1 MRDVSDRGRGRGRG
15 RRRSSGSGSSGFSTT
30 SVSVVSSM
38 PAIDAALVSA
48 ERVTFTGSSTPWA
61 TRSPYSPVAALK
73 PLPTPASRTL
83 ATTT

>member
-1 MRDVSDRGRGRGRG
+1 M
-15 RRRSSGSGSSGFSTT
+15 
-30 SVSVVSSM
+30 SSM
-38 PAIDAALVSA
+38 PAIEAALVSA
-48 ERVTFTGSSTPWA
+48 DRVTLTGSRTPWA